1 MLTYF
6 LGIIFQ
12 SILNIFLYSPSIV
25 VAIYLYMIDLSQKNI
40 TNKSISESKTPLYF
54 NMEEFSS

>member
-6 LGIIFQ
+6 FGNYISKYFKYIF
-12 SILNIFLYSPSIV
+12 IFSFHSGCYI
-25 VAIYLYMIDLSQKNI
+25 YMIDLSQKNI

>member
-1 MLTYF
+1 
-6 LGIIFQ
+6 
-12 SILNIFLYSPSIV
+12 
-25 VAIYLYMIDLSQKNI
+25 MIDLSQKNI